1 MSFHTFPG
9 KIVVLLYCLTILLV
23 LLLQTDQVQKV
34 AAQIEVCPLGYGH
47 VSTFR
52 GDAAGQAVQG
62 YLFIIT
68 NKKLVSHMP
77 HSI

>member
-9 KIVVLLYCLTILLV
+9 KIVVLPYCLTILLV

-52 GDAAGQAVQG
+52 GYTAGQAAQG

-68 NKKLVSHMP
+68 NKKEAHK
-77 HSI
+77 